1 MPQPPVVH
9 RPQPRDDALA
19 ALVDDLAA
27 DPHLVDE
34 VVRAVR
40 AAFPEATRRPSAEI
54 RQAVAALLTAGFVA
68 FTRDGEPDFTEACRF
83 GAGRA
88 ALGVPVAAL
97 LSGVHAGRGRIL
109 EIAIERGRAAGIP
122 AEVMMQALLRLDRYG
137 ILLERHVVEA
147 YRAARRDLRRD
158 HRDARIAL
166 LRTLL
171 LGEHGDGPAPDP
183 ARFGVRADGR
193 YHCLVA
199 DAADPAQIR
208 HLERAF
214 SRCGGAVAPV
224 SGRLAGLVPRLPSP
238 APDTPALVVTTPAV
252 ALGRAPAA
260 YALCLTALRAAGG
273 DARAGTRRAGTHDVT
288 ALAGETALAA
298 QPMLAG
304 FLSESLLG
312 GLDPGDEFHHE
323 LASTALTYLDHGQRL
338 DRTAEALHLHPN
350 TVRYRLRRLEE
361 LTGLGE
367 RLTVLETVRWWWALR
382 SWPASSIH

>member
-9 RPQPRDDALA
+9 RPQPREDALA
-19 ALVDDLAA
+19 ALVRDLAA

-34 VVRAVR
+34 VVRAVG
-40 AAFPEATRRPSAEI
+40 AAFPEASRRPSAEI
-54 RQAVAALLTAGFVA
+54 RHAVAALLAAGFAA

-83 GAGRA
+83 GAARA

-109 EIAIERGRAAGIP
+109 EIAIERGRAAGIA

-137 ILLERHVVEA
+137 LLLERQVVEA

-158 HRDARIAL
+158 YRDARSAV

-171 LGEHGDGPAPDP
+171 LGERSDGVPDP
-183 ARFGVRADGR
+183 ARFGLTAGGR
-193 YHCLVA
+193 YHCLAA

-208 HLERAF
+208 GLEA
-214 SRCGGAVAPV
+214 SLARCGGVVAPV
-224 SGRLAGLVPRLPSP
+224 AGRLAALVPRLPSP
-238 APDTPALVVTTPAV
+238 APATPALVVTTPAV
-252 ALGRAPAA
+252 GLDRAPAA

-273 DARAGTRRAGTHDVT
+273 DAPAGIRRTGMHGVAD
-288 ALAGETALAA
+288 LAGETALAA

-323 LASTALTYLDHGQRL
+323 LASTALAYLDHGQRL

-350 TVRYRLRRLEE
+350 TVRYRLRRLQE

-367 RLTVLETVRWWWALR
+367 RLTVLETVRWWWALL
-382 SWPASSIH
+382 SWPGPSIH